1 MILVW
6 YTFLNNSHKAFPIQ
20 YGCLHINLRLITTNC
35 HNIYMA
41 CLKVVDLLVLGC
53 MRYCAYFHE
62 KSTRMKKTQLVPK
75 RDTIPGI

>member
-1 MILVW
+1 
-6 YTFLNNSHKAFPIQ
+6 
-20 YGCLHINLRLITTNC
+20 
-35 HNIYMA
+35 MA